1 MNPLL
6 IASLAMGIGLFLT
19 ASAVPLG
26 RASLAERLREFD
38 VDVRVAERRRGQGRG
53 VGLPIVS
60 WEPLDALLRPLLEDL
75 ARPLRALLASSGMFG
90 RSLETRLLLLD
101 GKADVGGF
109 VTQQILVA
117 LLIASWP
124 TLLSV
129 ILGWSFGAFTIVLSL
144 AGAMVGFILPYRLVE
159 QRWRARGR
167 RIEAELP
174 QVLNLL
180 ALALT
185 LLGLEGAIE
194 RVGNASAGIVGAEFR
209 RVHEEVRLD
218 RDLKDA
224 LRAMAERNGV
234 RDLATLCSVLTGSRD
249 QGLRLR
255 ESLQTMAA
263 MLRERQA
270 NTLQAEGAKGSL
282 KMLFPMALVLMPATL
297 AVVVI
302 PGLSALRGLGGP

>member
-1 MNPLL
+1 VNPLL
-6 IASLAMGIGLFLT
+6 VASLAVGIGLFMA
-19 ASAVPLG
+19 ASALPLG
-26 RASLAERLREFD
+26 RPSLAERLREFD
-38 VDVRVAERRRGQGRG
+38 VDLHVAERRRGAARAA
-53 VGLPIVS
+53 LSIVS
-60 WEPLDALLRPLLEDL
+60 WEPLDAVLRPLLEDL
-75 ARPLRALLASSGMFG
+75 ARPLRALLASTSLLG
-90 RSLETRLLLLD
+90 RGLEARLLLLD
-101 GKADVGGF
+101 GKADASGF
-109 VTQQILVA
+109 LIQQILAA

-129 ILGWSFGAFTIVLSL
+129 ILGWSFGAFTIVFSL
-144 AGAMVGFILPYRLVE
+144 AGALVGFVLPYRVLD

-180 ALALT
+180 ALALS

-194 RVGNASAGIVGAEFR
+194 RVGKSSEGVLGAEFR
-209 RVHEEVRLD
+209 RVHEELALG

-224 LRAMAERNGV
+224 LHALAERNDQ
-234 RDLATLCSVLTGSRD
+234 RDLSALCSLVTSSRD

-263 MLRERQA
+263 TLFERQA
-270 NTLQAEGAKGSL
+270 NALQAEGARGSL

-297 AVVVI
+297 AVVVV
-302 PGLSALRGLGGP
+302 PGLSALRGLAGP

>member
-1 MNPLL
+1 
-6 IASLAMGIGLFLT
+6 
-19 ASAVPLG
+19 
-26 RASLAERLREFD
+26 
-38 VDVRVAERRRGQGRG
+38 VAERRRGAAAGAA
-53 VGLPIVS
+53 LSIVS
-60 WEPLDALLRPLLEDL
+60 WEPLDAVLRPLLEDL
-75 ARPLRALLASSGMFG
+75 ARPLRALLASTSLLG
-90 RSLETRLLLLD
+90 RGLEARLLLLD
-101 GKADVGGF
+101 GKADASGF
-109 VTQQILVA
+109 LIQQILAA

-129 ILGWSFGAFTIVLSL
+129 ILGWSFGAFTIVFSL
-144 AGAMVGFILPYRLVE
+144 AGALVGFVLPYRVLD

-180 ALALT
+180 ALALS

-194 RVGNASAGIVGAEFR
+194 RVGKSSEGVLGAEFR
-209 RVHEEVRLD
+209 RVHEELALG

-224 LRAMAERNGV
+224 LHALAERNEQ
-234 RDLATLCSVLTGSRD
+234 RDLSALCSLLTSSHD

-255 ESLQTMAA
+255 KSLQTMAA
-263 MLRERQA
+263 TLFERQA
-270 NTLQAEGAKGSL
+270 NALQAEGARGSL

-297 AVVVI
+297 AVVVV